1 MILVDSSVWVDHL
14 RRGDARLRALLE
26 NARVLAH
33 PFVVGEIACG
43 SLADRALVLELLRD
57 LPMAAVADNEEVL
70 LFVDR
75 HRLHGKGLG
84 YVDVHL
90 LASVSLTPGSR
101 LWTRDKRLHAIA
113 LKLDC
118 AYGEGDGEVD

>member
-1 MILVDSSVWVDHL
+1 LILVDTSVWVDHL

-26 NARVLAH
+26 KARVLVH

-43 SLADRALVLELLRD
+43 SLLDRAVVLELLRD
-57 LPMAAVADNEEVL
+57 LPMASVAETEEVL
-70 LFVDR
+70 AFIDR
-75 HRLHGKGLG
+75 HRLDGKGLG

-90 LASVSLTPGSR
+90 LAAVALTPGSR

-113 LKLDC
+113 ASLDC
-118 AYGEGDGEVD
+118 AYAEGEPLD